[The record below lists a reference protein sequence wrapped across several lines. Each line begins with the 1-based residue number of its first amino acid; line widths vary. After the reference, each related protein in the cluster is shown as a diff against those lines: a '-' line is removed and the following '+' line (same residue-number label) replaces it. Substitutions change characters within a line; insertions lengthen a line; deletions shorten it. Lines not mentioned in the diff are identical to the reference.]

1 MTNWIFHCM
10 ILGCSDSWEIDVVL
24 WLALSS
30 VLVYRLG
37 VYKCVYFWALA
48 CIVPKNNR
56 PAYQVDIC
64 VHPCVSV
71 IEEWSADDLKLR
83 AIKRQLTNM
92 LLVSRDR
99 SVCMHYVQELIGS
112 ANLCFLLV
120 IMWLCNDVT
129 RFLHVTVT
137 RVCR

>member
-1 MTNWIFHCM
+1 MEAISLFLLVADGSSI
-10 ILGCSDSWEIDVVL
+10 ILLPFDWRIIAVL
-24 WLALSS
+24 WHTL
-30 VLVYRLG
+30 LG

-120 IMWLCNDVT
+120 IM
-129 RFLHVTVT
+129 
-137 RVCR
+137 